1 MAPQGVIVGGWEYVI
16 AAYAVT
22 AGFLAAYAV
31 TLVIRSKRLQRT
43 SSRD

>member
-22 AGFLAAYAV
+22 VGFLGVYAV
-31 TLVIRSKRLQRT
+31 TLVIRSRRLQRRT
-43 SSRD
+43 SRE